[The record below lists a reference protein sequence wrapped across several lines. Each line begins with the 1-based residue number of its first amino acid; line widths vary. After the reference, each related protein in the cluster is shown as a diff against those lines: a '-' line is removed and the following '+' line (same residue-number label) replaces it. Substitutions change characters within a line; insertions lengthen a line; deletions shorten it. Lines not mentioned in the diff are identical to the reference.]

1 TQQAVSDVS
10 GTFLTALRTV
20 LVVFAGIALLVAT
33 LSIANTFAI
42 LVAQRSREAAL
53 LRALGGTRRQ
63 LLGSVVVE
71 ALCIGALAS
80 GLGLLAGLGIAG
92 LLKGLFDSFGFA
104 LPAGGLVVS
113 GTSVVVSV
121 LAGMVVTLGAGLLPA
136 LRASRIPPLAAFRGA
151 AAEQARP
158 SLLRAIVGGVLA
170 SGGVALVVA
179 GIQAPTSQVLSVVGV
194 GALLTTVGVV
204 ALGPVVAKF
213 VTGFIGRPLAAWRG
227 TPGLLARGNAMRSP
241 RRSAA
246 AATALMV
253 GVAIVTL
260 FTVYAASLKTASD
273 NGVKGSFNGDIAITS
288 GSFGPGTLSPELAT
302 AIGGLPG
309 VRTATGI
316 SEGEALIAGKAQQV
330 SSVDPAHIGAVLDL
344 HPAAGSIGTLS
355 DSQIAVSQHEASNR
369 GWQLGTALP
378 ATMPDGATMQLSVG
392 AIYTSRDLTGDYVVP
407 LGLWGAHN
415 RQVVD
420 SAVFVKLA
428 PGTDL
433 AAAKAAVTTASTPY
447 GQPAVNDRAAFIA
460 AAGQGVNLVLGIV
473 YVLLALAILIA
484 VLGIA
489 NTLSLAIHERTREV
503 GLLRAVGQTR
513 RQLRSMIRLE
523 SVILSVFGVAG
534 GLALGTF
541 LGWGL
546 SQATNV
552 AQGFATFTLPV
563 TRFALILVLGALAGI
578 LAAVRP
584 ARRAARMPVLTAV
597 ATE

>member
-1 TQQAVSDVS
+1 
-10 GTFLTALRTV
+10 
-20 LVVFAGIALLVAT
+20 
-33 LSIANTFAI
+33 
-42 LVAQRSREAAL
+42 
-53 LRALGGTRRQ
+53 
-63 LLGSVVVE
+63 
-71 ALCIGALAS
+71 
-80 GLGLLAGLGIAG
+80 
-92 LLKGLFDSFGFA
+92 
-104 LPAGGLVVS
+104 
-113 GTSVVVSV
+113 
-121 LAGMVVTLGAGLLPA
+121 
-136 LRASRIPPLAAFRGA
+136 
-151 AAEQARP
+151 
-158 SLLRAIVGGVLA
+158 
-170 SGGVALVVA
+170 
-179 GIQAPTSQVLSVVGV
+179 
-194 GALLTTVGVV
+194 
-204 ALGPVVAKF
+204 
-213 VTGFIGRPLAAWRG
+213 
-227 TPGLLARGNAMRSP
+227 
-241 RRSAA
+241 
-246 AATALMV
+246 MV

-316 SEGEALIAGKAQQV
+316 SEGQALIAGKAQQV
-330 SSVDPAHIGAVLDL
+330 SSVDPARIGAVLDL
-344 HPAAGSIGTLS
+344 HPAAGSITTLG

-369 GWQLGTALP
+369 GWHLGTALP
-378 ATMPDGATMQLSVG
+378 ATMPDGAAIQLSVG

-407 LGLWGAHN
+407 LGLWTAHN

-420 SAVFVKLA
+420 SVVFVKLA

-433 AAAKAAVTTASTPY
+433 GSAKAAVTTASAAY
-447 GQPAVNDRAAFIA
+447 GQPTVSDRAAFVA
-460 AAGQGVNLVLGIV
+460 SAGQGVSFVLGIV

-489 NTLSLAIHERTREV
+489 NTLSLAIHERTREI
-503 GLLRAVGQTR
+503 GLLRAVGETR

-523 SVILSVFGVAG
+523 SVILSVFGVVG

-563 TRFALILVLGALAGI
+563 TRIGTILVLGALAGI